1 MYIYMY
7 VASTCAHGKSELM
20 MLPRQLHR
28 VQVSPSGS
36 FGPNANRK
44 EEILVAHCEAKAACW
59 LATSLGQVSA
69 VSFNICIVAFLISVV
84 CGRCTQRMQQ
94 KLITFCGY
102 FQHIDLNGK

>member
-1 MYIYMY
+1 MY